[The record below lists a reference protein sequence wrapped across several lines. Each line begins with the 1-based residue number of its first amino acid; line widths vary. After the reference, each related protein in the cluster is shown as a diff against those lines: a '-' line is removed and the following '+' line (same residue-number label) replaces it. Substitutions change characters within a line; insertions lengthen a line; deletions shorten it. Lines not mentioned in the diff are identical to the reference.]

1 MPTASSPKP
10 TGDEPARA
18 KLRPPRKRLAL
29 LILIAVVYM
38 VWMAYLLGIAL
49 FG

>member
-1 MPTASSPKP
+1 MSAASAPKP

-18 KLRPPRKRLAL
+18 KLRPPRRRPAL
-29 LILIAVVYM
+29 LLLIAVVYL